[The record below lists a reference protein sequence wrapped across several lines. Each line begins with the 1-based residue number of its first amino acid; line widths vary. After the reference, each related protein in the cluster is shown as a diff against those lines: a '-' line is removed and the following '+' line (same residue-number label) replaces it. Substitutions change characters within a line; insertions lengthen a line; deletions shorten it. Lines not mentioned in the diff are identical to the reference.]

1 MELFNGASKAAK
13 RLFKQSLINPND
25 NSVAQATWAS
35 NIIPSLEIEQR
46 SLKLPSAY
54 EARAFEFYREGKYQD
69 AFNESVRWLL
79 DEPYATRPARF
90 STFLA
95 STHLENYKIAA
106 EISMFSLQIAPDNFD
121 LINNLAYSTCLLG
134 NAIGAA
140 QVYSRVNENML
151 SPKEEVVYAA
161 TSGLIQYRNGNPS
174 HGKKL
179 YEQAINSAKDL
190 KDEMLYRLAMV
201 NFMREEYLQNPTRL
215 EDAMPILEKAKENL
229 QDEDLHK
236 EFERIEQ
243 ILIA

>member
-1 MELFNGASKAAK
+1 
-13 RLFKQSLINPND
+13 
-25 NSVAQATWAS
+25 
-35 NIIPSLEIEQR
+35 
-46 SLKLPSAY
+46 SAY